1 MWGSGGNHFPRW
13 GVQRGGAPLGLKEPF
28 IVIRL
33 VLGGERSGK
42 SDFALRTF
50 LADPGPHVVLATG
63 RPEDF
68 DFRRRIMVHRQE
80 RPAEIPV
87 REAGADLPE
96 QLARAVAGAGAV
108 LVDSLD
114 FWLFALLGRNG
125 AGSGDGARMLVEA
138 LGEAGDCRVTLV
150 SCEVGLGPVAAD
162 AATRAFVREL
172 GGVNQAVAGAGDE
185 VFLVAAGLPLRL
197 KGE

>member
-1 MWGSGGNHFPRW
+1 
-13 GVQRGGAPLGLKEPF
+13 
-28 IVIRL
+28 VIRL

-63 RPEDF
+63 QPEDF
-68 DFRRRIMVHRQE
+68 DFRRRIMAHRRE
-80 RPAEIPV
+80 RPTEIPV
-87 REAGADLPE
+87 REAGADLAE
-96 QLARAVAGAGAV
+96 QLATVVAGAGAV

-114 FWLFALLGRNG
+114 FWLFSVLGENG
-125 AGSGDGARMLVEA
+125 EGSEASRMLVEA
-138 LGEAGDCRVTLV
+138 LGKAGSCRVTLV

-172 GGVNQAVAGAGDE
+172 GGVNQAVAAAGDE
-185 VFLVAAGLPLRL
+185 VFLVTAGLPLRL